1 MSDNAHFIESYNQ
14 KYAAIFA
21 RKIVDIKKI
30 GKSSGADLI
39 VFGNINMNPKTFMGK
54 TTKDYSVNIRITD
67 IESGEEVARTRYK
80 LSKYSKRNKI
90 GW

>member
-30 GKSSGADLI
+30 GKGVEAL
-39 VFGNINMNPKTFMGK
+39 TL
-54 TTKDYSVNIRITD
+54 
-67 IESGEEVARTRYK
+67 YK
-80 LSKYSKRNKI
+80 I
-90 GW
+90 